1 MKIFQLHAN
10 ADDYNFFELVNKS
23 DWDFKRFNGTRLLE
37 SWKSFRVKCARSK
50 KYPVGDLSSIS
61 SLHFT
66 LNYKTIGIFEN
77 IFINNVELLPIEYIE
92 ECYLMNVINI
102 IDALDVD
109 KSEFKRYDDGR
120 IMFCTKYVFKEN
132 VIGNN
137 SIFKI
142 PQFPTVDVLVTE
154 EFVRL
159 VEENELKGFVFEEL
173 WDSEK

>member
-1 MKIFQLHAN
+1 
-10 ADDYNFFELVNKS
+10 
-23 DWDFKRFNGTRLLE
+23 
-37 SWKSFRVKCARSK
+37 
-50 KYPVGDLSSIS
+50 
-61 SLHFT
+61 
-66 LNYKTIGIFEN
+66 
-77 IFINNVELLPIEYIE
+77 
-92 ECYLMNVINI
+92 
-102 IDALDVD
+102 
-109 KSEFKRYDDGR
+109 
-120 IMFCTKYVFKEN
+120 MFCTKYVFKEN